1 MRFID
6 IEYLVADGIAEI
18 TLNRPDKLNCFRS
31 QTVEDLTVAVTEAD
45 EDASVGVIIITG
57 SGKAFSVGGDIDE
70 LKTLTR
76 ESGRQ
81 WNQRLIELAMK
92 MRGTSKPI
100 IAAVNGY
107 CIAGG
112 NELNMF
118 CDLTVASERAIFGQA
133 GPKIGGCPLWG
144 GTQLLP
150 RLVGDKRA
158 REIVMLCLQYTAHE
172 ALSMGWIN
180 RVVRH
185 DELMTSARQWANII
199 LDMAPQSMHL
209 AKLSINYESDVLY
222 ASLTHGGALL
232 EYVWESEQFKE
243 GVRAFGERR
252 VPNFRQFRGGE

>member
-1 MRFID
+1 MTYQD
-6 IEYLVADGIAEI
+6 IIYHAQDGIAEI

-31 QTVEDLTVAVTEAD
+31 QTVHDLTNAITEAD
-45 EDASVGVIIITG
+45 QDRTVGVIILTG
-57 SGKAFSVGGDIDE
+57 MGKAFSVGGDIDE
-70 LKTLTR
+70 LSKLNR
-76 ESGRQ
+76 ETGRQ

-100 IAAVNGY
+100 IAAINGF

-118 CDLTVASERAIFGQA
+118 CDLTVASDRAVFGQA

-158 REIVMLCLQYTAHE
+158 REIVMLCLQYSAQE
-172 ALSMGWIN
+172 ALAMGWIN
-180 RVVRH
+180 RVVPH
-185 DELMTSARQWANII
+185 EDLMSAAREWANII
-199 LDMAPQSMHL
+199 LDRAPQSMEL
-209 AKLSINYESDVLY
+209 AKLSVNYESDALY

-232 EYVWESEQFKE
+232 EFVWESEQFHE
-243 GVRAFGERR
+243 GVTAFKEKRM
-252 VPNFRQFRGGE
+252 PNFRQFRR